1 MVIKFRMRNSAMSGV
16 TGDQERIAALLD
28 LGLSRREIAERLAM
42 SPAVVGRQISR
53 LREKVRCGT
62 YVPPPLPL
70 ETGMHLGTPAA

>member
-1 MVIKFRMRNSAMSGV
+1 MVIKFRMRNSAISGV
-16 TGDQERIAALLD
+16 TENQERIAALLD
-28 LGLSRREIAERLAM
+28 MGLARREIAERLAM

-70 ETGMHLGTPAA
+70 EAGMHSGAPSA